1 VLRHNGFA
9 AAVRCPDG
17 CTATLRVLGGRHVL
31 ARTTKHAR
39 PARRRA
45 ARALI
50 RLTHR
55 GRHVLRAHGGRLRLT
70 LRATLREPSGPPIRR
85 RAPVRLRSE
94 DA

>member
-1 VLRHNGFA
+1 MLR
-9 AAVRCPDG
+9 
-17 CTATLRVLGGRHVL
+17 GRQLL

-39 PARRRA
+39 PSRRRA

-55 GRHVLRAHGGRLRLT
+55 GRQVLRAHRARLRLT
-70 LRATLREPSGPPIRR
+70 LRATLREPSGPPTRER
-85 RAPVRLRSE
+85 VPVRLRAE